1 MSNGDEQQRL
11 GEDGYLAYYTE
22 KLWEWIPEV
31 YRNEDAALASPDVLR
46 AFVETFAAE
55 AANQRRSIDRLWE
68 DTIIDYADDWAVPY
82 IGTLL
87 GTRLL
92 SPLNRRRRVDVAKT
106 VAYRRRAGTPYLM
119 EELIH
124 DITGWHGAIF
134 ESFQRLARTHHNLD
148 VVPNWQAHGGST
160 PALHRQTPAAG
171 TANLRLARTGEQVDG
186 AFDSF
191 YHRADVR
198 RSPPRA
204 GGRLRS
210 SRGLY
215 DLSRLTFH
223 LYRQKANALTYV
235 TPYVLDDRRYTLD
248 PSGRDVPVFSRGE
261 RPFSETKDVRR
272 LEKDG
277 LGWAPAQRWQL
288 PAPLS
293 CRLFNSATYSPD
305 VTDFETD
312 LQRQQFQ
319 PLIGEVFETKADLR
333 HFFERL
339 SGGVVDWGLFRQILE
354 TSIDTTS
361 PKFNLYGRTASVA
374 LGFGDHFA
382 HAELGS
388 AQVVAADLTAWQTPP
403 VLPPEAELLVDLAN
417 GRVLVESGSP
427 ATNQLYAYL
436 HHYGS
441 FDNVGA
447 GTYDRARTLRR
458 DAEPLT
464 LSAGDPSTGEL
475 SAVDVAALDAT
486 LAATGEGE
494 TKIVEVP
501 GSATLRW
508 SADSVT
514 VPHLIVQAADR
525 QRPYVR
531 LEPTSDL
538 RFTIEAAALPD
549 GPARLILDGL
559 WLGLRHSDDSVL
571 DEVLVDPLE
580 QATPVV
586 AALRLSG
593 TFEEVVLRHMT
604 LDPGGECA
612 RVTPTQA
619 RAIPAVRLEIDG
631 YVQRLVI
638 EHSIVGSVLEIAN
651 VSADDPCSAGSI
663 EIADS
668 IVVAAGDGTAAIDA
682 GSGTLRLKRS
692 TVLGDVIV
700 NRLYASE
707 ALIDG
712 IVRVTDSQ
720 HGCFRF
726 SAASLGNTTDPASA
740 SYQRLPKHFES
751 HLFEGGL
758 PADMFVSKRFGD
770 PGFVQLAPSAPPA
783 IRRGAENTSEMGAFN
798 RAFSEIL
805 FADLKAKIDEYKP
818 IQVIGQFIFET

>member
-1 MSNGDEQQRL
+1 MSKSDEQPPVD
-11 GEDGYLAYYTE
+11 DGYLAYYAE

-31 YRNEDAALASPDVLR
+31 YRNEDAALVSPAVLR

-55 AANQRRSIDRLWE
+55 AAKQRRSIDRLWE

-106 VAYRRRAGTPYLM
+106 IAYRRRAGTPYLM

-124 DITGWHGAIF
+124 DITGWHGAIS
-134 ESFQRLARTHHNLD
+134 EGFQRMARTHHNLD
-148 VVPNWQAHGGST
+148 VAPHGQTHGGST

-171 TANLRLARTGEQVDG
+171 TANLRLALAGERVAG

-204 GGRLRS
+204 GDPLRS

-223 LYRQKANALTYV
+223 LYRQKANALSHV
-235 TPYVLDDRRYTLD
+235 TPYALDERRHTLD
-248 PSGRDVPVFSRGE
+248 PSGRDVPLFSQGK

-277 LGWAPAQRWQL
+277 LGWSPAQRWQL

-293 CRLFNSATYSPD
+293 CRLFNSASYRPA

-312 LQRQQFQ
+312 TQRQQFQ

-333 HFFERL
+333 QYFERL
-339 SGGVVDWGLFRQILE
+339 SEGVLDWALFRQLVAS
-354 TSIDTTS
+354 SIEGTS
-361 PKFNLYGRTASVA
+361 PKYNLYGRTASIA
-374 LGFGDHFA
+374 LGFGDHFS

-388 AQVVAADLTAWQTPP
+388 AEVVAADLAAWHTPP
-403 VLPPEAELLVDLAN
+403 ALPPEAELLVDVAN
-417 GRVLVESGSP
+417 GRVLVEAGAP
-427 ATNQLYAYL
+427 AGDRLYAYL

-447 GTYDRARTLRR
+447 GTYDRARSLRR
-458 DAEPLT
+458 HAEPLALT
-464 LSAGDPSTGEL
+464 AGDVSTGEL
-475 SAVDVAALDAT
+475 GDVDVAALDAALT
-486 LAATGEGE
+486 GAAPGE
-494 TKIVEVP
+494 TKTIEVAS
-501 GSATLRW
+501 SATLRW

-514 VPHLIVQAADR
+514 VPNLVLQAADR

-531 LEPTSDL
+531 LEPSAEL
-538 RFTIEAAALPD
+538 RFTIEAAALPE
-549 GPARLILDGL
+549 GPPRLVLDGL
-559 WLGLRHSDDSVL
+559 WLGLRHADDGVL
-571 DEVLVDPLE
+571 DEELDDPL
-580 QATPVV
+580 QPATPVV
-586 AALRLSG
+586 ASLRLSG
-593 TFEEVVLRHMT
+593 VFDEVVLRHMT

-612 RVTPTQA
+612 RIAPTQA
-619 RAIPAVRLEIDG
+619 RAIPALRLEIDG

-638 EHSIVGSVLEIAN
+638 DRCIVGSILEIVN

-682 GSGTLRLKRS
+682 SSGTLTLKRS
-692 TVLGDVIV
+692 TVLGDVVV

-720 HGCFRF
+720 QGCFRF
-726 SAASLGNTTDPASA
+726 SAAASGNTTDPASA
-740 SYQRLPKHFES
+740 SYRRLPKRFES
-751 HLFEGGL
+751 HLFEGGV
-758 PADMFVSKRFGD
+758 PADSFVSKRFGD
-770 PGFVQLAPSAPPA
+770 PGFVQLAASAPRA
-783 IRRGAENTSEMGAFN
+783 IRRGAENGSEIGAYN
-798 RAFSEIL
+798 RAFAEIL
-805 FADLKAKIDEYKP
+805 LADLRAKIDEYKP